1 MGEAYKLS
9 STERIQLL
17 EKELATQLSE
27 LKIEIEENG
36 LLEGSPSR
44 SYSSV
49 PVPKDISFYR
59 KEREMILKK
68 GLQVAEAKPV
78 VMQADVMQEELESCL
93 KREYTADSL
102 PLLLH
107 QECCESLKFGLFTAQ
122 EVEQR
127 RFKFYIDRIHQLV
140 TCKYLHMLRWKRFCR
155 HTSVIDQ
162 LYPLY
167 KKQISHIMREY
178 DDAVQRARR
187 LSAARESLLTGKGNP
202 SNLVTQEDLVIYL
215 QWLVCHLHSVRT
227 IHDYLVVLQY
237 LPISDRMEVTS
248 EKQPEAGHDEEEKTS
263 AFGLSESFS
272 SFLRSSTCPS
282 TALSSVSG
290 SEHFSVLVGFLF
302 KEQSSILMLL
312 LNPFYLIRKP
322 LSASLPSIMTQLVP
336 SVSGLFS
343 NQATDLLPRHILET
357 EELTPQLQYLVSHF
371 GIVYEVEDLRN
382 TANEMELF
390 TLVTRKFRSVFNKQ
404 QTMKTFPVY
413 DASEP
418 GSENRGVKEPTMA
431 LKKEANWVPF
441 LKVKPK
447 QDPWQQKQMTKLKQ
461 QKKID
466 EILQLQSYFL
476 QSNITY
482 YDNCSVWCI
491 YNLFLMAV
499 SSFTK
504 DDLLLLHKKRQDA
517 PLGKSGIS
525 EYSYTSTMQ
534 LLGLDEG
541 MEDNSKDPVMMR
553 GAYLSFLHLRH
564 LRIREL
570 QVVVMPTVTLLLV
583 NKKSHPVAYDV
594 NLFQRV
600 CLGIL
605 NYFRSVERNLAF
617 STSGLTIDGGNLT
630 HTAEDTCWVNAT
642 RGGSGTTGGLGSH
655 YYLHNTPADYKV
667 ISLRF
672 LCVCVC
678 VCVSLSVCLSIYLS
692 HIKIIYLC
700 SDLQSFTFY
709 IVPSSFAAAA
719 GLPNMWE
726 IRPSSS
732 LPSGSTS
739 IILKRFLEMKPFYT
753 LKTVSLAKNV
763 TGTGKSWQ
771 LHNDV
776 HSTEFMEFSD
786 VENHDDFYT
795 VEEGYI
801 HTQDQRGVY
810 IIYDLAIK
818 DLQELENQLL
828 LVASQ
833 YIEKHRTSFFSPQ
846 DLSRSRGNHVNASNE
861 LNGTHAELFSIRIFL
876 TNLVS
881 CLKNM
886 EQLLDSYFEAY
897 QHVLDPEERFALAQ
911 VVTDIMHRRP
921 RFDFNH
927 GYFLDLYKDECI
939 CLRLHLQLIRGIL
952 NAQIDEQR
960 EYIQRLWRNGQKGS
974 VHEFGLPL
982 SIISKQLIC
991 INNSCSA
998 LKNIYLLEFHPSL
1011 GLASR
1016 IAKALDH
1023 VYKEFFQVLRPQ
1035 TASEAI
1041 SLDKQVL
1048 QLAVEKWLNLEMP
1061 ESYYS
1066 SQVQKDLFSD
1076 IFMEDPFF
1084 VKEAGISILEAAEE
1098 NEKKQGKEK
1107 RALVLDTFSKLL
1119 ELITLRHRLIDAA
1132 YQTALLASL
1141 YKKFAAEMGFD
1152 EFHLFLRP
1160 VQFEFA
1166 AHKEKADQPPPVF
1179 ITAVLED
1186 DSSID
1191 RYTPSN
1197 LLLGIQE
1204 VDENQIGK
1212 FSFHC
1217 QETVFQLL
1225 SKSGVESL
1233 QVALACQVAQKNALF
1248 AAVQQASLCHTTQPM
1263 KDKTGGP
1270 GSRSQ
1275 DSSANGRSSQT
1286 AREFENQTTPPHMSL
1301 SVGNLRLERG
1311 ARKRPP
1317 EAFVSIQLEKLGP
1330 RDMMLNT
1337 FINKKQSMGTVMKNL
1352 EEVER
1357 VKRELIVDYCKKFS
1371 SRMSQYALRG
1381 QIIAY
1386 YNSLTSLLENF
1397 PAIRNVYFMTGQ
1409 SQEKKSAR
1417 DSELGL
1423 QPDPRK
1429 LQQRPQCLLSADGRT
1444 FLNLWFIPHHS
1455 EVLIMFK
1462 TLEEKACQR
1471 ALYLTLQIVEALY
1484 DIVSYLFSFAQLG
1497 NSNTIFSPYQA
1508 RLLTADWGG
1517 LEGIGAELQE
1527 IQKQIDNLHNPADP
1541 TEVATMLML
1550 RREVMFLQFDV
1561 AVRHLI
1567 REAFMS
1573 AGNVAAYQAVTE
1585 CVHHALP
1592 PLTSS
1597 AISSIFGSQ
1606 FPLPQP
1612 LSPHSHRA
1620 VMMYPWRAFLAKGG
1634 LFPMTATSAQYLEY
1648 NMQLALCRLSDRD
1661 QAVANGELLGVS
1673 LLMEDVLQN
1682 GFEEISFTLVEW
1694 EQKEASVAKKPQKN
1708 SNMKPIFGRSD
1719 QNEDFAE
1726 PTEVEQ
1732 QCIQSRSKMAALKP
1746 LSTLQNPTTTYA
1758 YLKSF
1763 LILWKQLEVFKE
1775 AWGRLK
1781 LGVEDINTVS
1791 LQKQFSSLYRAEIL
1805 YPAMKAIARQLN
1817 QEANYEGLVTD
1828 THPMYP
1834 PKGASELELWKHP
1847 VMKENFS
1854 SVRPQIIENF
1864 VQKLMER
1871 HQDTKEEITF
1881 RKDHLHKCLT
1891 SLACDVMARERSNFE
1906 TYSMF
1911 YEHVLRQEHQLLYQ
1925 KEQEMKAME
1934 DSQMHSEGPHVFL
1947 IIHSQIAD
1955 LSHEMI
1961 VEITALRAKLSDLEE
1976 ENQNLKEEIRKEV
1989 QNEYET
1995 LVRNLF
2001 MACFNLK
2008 SKLDEYRID
2017 LNRQVYEL
2025 INEVRK
2031 EGVENMIVLKKKIGS
2046 TK

>member
-107 QECCESLKFGLFTAQ
+107 Q
-122 EVEQR
+122 
-127 RFKFYIDRIHQLV
+127 FYIDRIHQLV

-290 SEHFSVLVGFLF
+290 SG
-302 KEQSSILMLL
+302 
-312 LNPFYLIRKP
+312 KP

-336 SVSGLFS
+336 SVSGNSDFAHFEGLFS

-476 QSNITY
+476 QVSDPDQVMDTLQEHVAAVCNPDPVQSI
-482 YDNCSVWCI
+482 SVTSHRTGQNSKQIWKRI
-491 YNLFLMAV
+491 Y
-499 SSFTK
+499 SFTHQPQEPK
-504 DDLLLLHKKRQDA
+504 GENSSSAVEITEWETDNVNLCKRPTTSKKMKEE
-517 PLGKSGIS
+517 G
-525 EYSYTSTMQ
+525 YSYTSTMQ

-570 QVVVMPTVTLLLV
+570 
-583 NKKSHPVAYDV
+583 
-594 NLFQRV
+594 QRV

-667 ISLRF
+667 
-672 LCVCVC
+672 
-678 VCVSLSVCLSIYLS
+678 
-692 HIKIIYLC
+692 
-700 SDLQSFTFY
+700 
-709 IVPSSFAAAA
+709 
-719 GLPNMWE
+719 
-726 IRPSSS
+726 
-732 LPSGSTS
+732 
-739 IILKRFLEMKPFYT
+739 
-753 LKTVSLAKNV
+753 
-763 TGTGKSWQ
+763 
-771 LHNDV
+771 

-833 YIEKHRTSFFSPQ
+833 YIEKHRNHKTQQTTPFSTGRSRSSEI
-846 DLSRSRGNHVNASNE
+846 DLSKWANVDVDRFAVLLDLWTCEA
-861 LNGTHAELFSIRIFL
+861 AFL
-876 TNLVS
+876 EN
-881 CLKNM
+881 KR
-886 EQLLDSYFEAY
+886 QLLDSYFEAY

-1263 KDKTGGP
+1263 KDK
-1270 GSRSQ
+1270 
-1275 DSSANGRSSQT
+1275 
-1286 AREFENQTTPPHMSL
+1286 
-1301 SVGNLRLERG
+1301 VRL
-1311 ARKRPP
+1311 
-1317 EAFVSIQLEKLGP
+1317 FC
-1330 RDMMLNT
+1330 
-1337 FINKKQSMGTVMKNL
+1337 KQ
-1352 EEVER
+1352 
-1357 VKRELIVDYCKKFS
+1357 
-1371 SRMSQYALRG
+1371 
-1381 QIIAY
+1381 
-1386 YNSLTSLLENF
+1386 
-1397 PAIRNVYFMTGQ
+1397 
-1409 SQEKKSAR
+1409 
-1417 DSELGL
+1417 
-1423 QPDPRK
+1423 
-1429 LQQRPQCLLSADGRT
+1429 
-1444 FLNLWFIPHHS
+1444 
-1455 EVLIMFK
+1455 
-1462 TLEEKACQR
+1462 
-1471 ALYLTLQIVEALY
+1471 
-1484 DIVSYLFSFAQLG
+1484 YLF
-1497 NSNTIFSPYQA
+1497 T
-1508 RLLTADWGG
+1508 
-1517 LEGIGAELQE
+1517 E
-1527 IQKQIDNLHNPADP
+1527 ID
-1541 TEVATMLML
+1541 
-1550 RREVMFLQFDV
+1550 
-1561 AVRHLI
+1561 
-1567 REAFMS
+1567 
-1573 AGNVAAYQAVTE
+1573 Y
-1585 CVHHALP
+1585 
-1592 PLTSS
+1592 
-1597 AISSIFGSQ
+1597 ISSMSIS
-1606 FPLPQP
+1606 
-1612 LSPHSHRA
+1612 
-1620 VMMYPWRAFLAKGG
+1620 
-1634 LFPMTATSAQYLEY
+1634 
-1648 NMQLALCRLSDRD
+1648 SD
-1661 QAVANGELLGVS
+1661 
-1673 LLMEDVLQN
+1673 LQ
-1682 GFEEISFTLVEW
+1682 
-1694 EQKEASVAKKPQKN
+1694 
-1708 SNMKPIFGRSD
+1708 
-1719 QNEDFAE
+1719 
-1726 PTEVEQ
+1726 
-1732 QCIQSRSKMAALKP
+1732 KP
-1746 LSTLQNPTTTYA
+1746 LCL
-1758 YLKSF
+1758 
-1763 LILWKQLEVFKE
+1763 
-1775 AWGRLK
+1775 
-1781 LGVEDINTVS
+1781 
-1791 LQKQFSSLYRAEIL
+1791 SS
-1805 YPAMKAIARQLN
+1805 
-1817 QEANYEGLVTD
+1817 
-1828 THPMYP
+1828 
-1834 PKGASELELWKHP
+1834 
-1847 VMKENFS
+1847 
-1854 SVRPQIIENF
+1854 
-1864 VQKLMER
+1864 
-1871 HQDTKEEITF
+1871 
-1881 RKDHLHKCLT
+1881 
-1891 SLACDVMARERSNFE
+1891 
-1906 TYSMF
+1906 
-1911 YEHVLRQEHQLLYQ
+1911 
-1925 KEQEMKAME
+1925 
-1934 DSQMHSEGPHVFL
+1934 
-1947 IIHSQIAD
+1947 
-1955 LSHEMI
+1955 
-1961 VEITALRAKLSDLEE
+1961 
-1976 ENQNLKEEIRKEV
+1976 
-1989 QNEYET
+1989 
-1995 LVRNLF
+1995 
-2001 MACFNLK
+2001 
-2008 SKLDEYRID
+2008 
-2017 LNRQVYEL
+2017 
-2025 INEVRK
+2025 
-2031 EGVENMIVLKKKIGS
+2031 
-2046 TK
+2046 